1 MRLRLGLA
9 VLDSAGVAAS
19 NSGAVAE
26 DAISVSVG
34 EGVGAAGVSV
44 GAVRAVIGVVIG
56 VVVMLA
62 LLLLL

>member
-9 VLDSAGVAAS
+9 VLDAAGVAAS

-44 GAVRAVIGVVIG
+44 GFGTRNASVNFILCSGSPSD
-56 VVVMLA
+56 LKN
-62 LLLLL
+62 